1 MARTAKAKS
10 TQQKEPEPTAAELM
24 AQLAQKEAEV
34 LRERERNRVLDA
46 DRKKLFT
53 ENLKMKRRQEIAD
66 YDENNADDPKPK
78 KARKD
83 ATKAKPSTKK
93 AKDAEVERVDTV
105 CVRFVVDESEI
116 SVNRELH
123 GHHDAILVDD
133 ILGSFDVE
141 TDVS

>member
-1 MARTAKAKS
+1 
-10 TQQKEPEPTAAELM
+10 
-24 AQLAQKEAEV
+24 
-34 LRERERNRVLDA
+34 
-46 DRKKLFT
+46 
-53 ENLKMKRRQEIAD
+53 MKRRQEIAD

-105 CVRFVVDESEI
+105 CVKFVVDESEI